1 MRRFGPLLFVLALI
15 ASVAHAQP
23 EPAPSASPPAATA
36 STSSPAAPSAIPS
49 ASAVPAAEGDGGATG
64 DGGSGGAGGADGGTD
79 ATGGSAPVPAAAPE
93 PEPDQDEG
101 DPTFTA
107 CEEYVPKG
115 ATRPT
120 MEERFPATG
129 ISGYALKLEMVIT
142 HGAGETVMPEG
153 FSLKEDD
160 QFFPALR
167 ESHLALADFKGHA
180 APLILRPESK
190 QGATATTTVQLY
202 FVGLPPDPGRQPLT
216 LPPVPISV
224 ARANGQVMTIC
235 TRPHVVVLEDPIANE
250 PDPKVKPNPPP
261 RPQREEWVLAKQGA
275 QILLASLALGA
286 LLAFLFTRWRNRPRE
301 IPEPPRE
308 LPWIAAMREL
318 EALRR
323 SGLLDDEERL
333 DELFDRV
340 DHCTR
345 RYLGERYGFDGLEST
360 TEEIRSFL
368 SRVRPPVTDADRVEK
383 FLSDTDLVKYT
394 EMQPRREDCA
404 DVLDRAEIIV
414 AKTTP
419 AYANDDPPAEAPGPK
434 KGAA

>member
-1 MRRFGPLLFVLALI
+1 MRRFAAWLLVLVLV
-15 ASVAHAQP
+15 ASVAHGQP
-23 EPAPSASPPAATA
+23 TEPSATVTAPA
-36 STSSPAAPSAIPS
+36 AAPSAVPS
-49 ASAVPAAEGDGGATG
+49 ASAIPAVEGAGGKNEGGGKAE
-64 DGGSGGAGGADGGTD
+64 GGAGG
-79 ATGGSAPVPAAAPE
+79 TGGGKAEGGAAPKAAAPE
-93 PEPDQDEG
+93 PEPNNDDEG

-107 CEEYVPKG
+107 CEEYIPKG
-115 ATRPT
+115 ATRPM

-129 ISGYALKLEMVIT
+129 ISGHALKLELVIT

-160 QFFPALR
+160 HFFPALR

-180 APLILRPESK
+180 APVISRPENK

-224 ARANGQVMTIC
+224 ARANGQVMTMC
-235 TRPHVVVLEDPIANE
+235 TRPHTVVLEDPIANE

-261 RPQREEWVLAKQGA
+261 RPQREEWVLAKQIA
-275 QILLASLALGA
+275 QIVLASLALGV
-286 LLAFLFTRWRNRPRE
+286 LLAYLFTRWRNRPRE
-301 IPEPPRE
+301 IPEPPKE
-308 LPWIAAMREL
+308 LPWVAAMREL
-318 EALRR
+318 DALRE
-323 SGLLDDEERL
+323 SGMLDDEERL
-333 DELFDRV
+333 DELFDLV

-368 SRVRPPVTDADRVEK
+368 SRVRPPVVDGDRVDK

-394 EMQPRREDCA
+394 DMRPRREDCA

-419 AYANDDPPAEAPGPK
+419 AYANEAKPSAT